1 MPADVPAPASRTVS
15 PDSSA
20 TRGRIVA
27 WVVAVL
33 VPVACAAAWVV
44 GGVHGARLL
53 PRGDEPHYLVSAASW
68 ARDHDF
74 DVRDDYAREAREHRF
89 AGDVTPH
96 ATRLASGWFPF
107 HMVGLSVWVARPLE
121 WGGVL
126 GARASLLA
134 FAALLAATVF
144 RWLSAHA
151 SATTAAWLTVA
162 ATVSLPVVFGATQLY
177 PDLPGGAVAAALAVW
192 WLVRDE
198 RAWTVAESAA
208 FAMLAGALPWLH
220 VKFLGT
226 TAVLGGAVLSRAWRV
241 SRRSVPLVALLLVAG
256 TVSLMAFH
264 ARIYGSVIGHR
275 TVRELTTSAGRAI
288 EIFLGLHA
296 DQSQGLFVQQPL
308 WLLAVPALVVW
319 LRGEPARAAWW
330 CLLYGSLIA
339 PNSLEIARYG
349 TAGPVGR
356 FGWAASFLWVVP
368 LGLALRRSPER
379 WRRWAAPLAVAAV
392 AYQTLLASRWM
403 ADPARLYPVL
413 DRGLAGRDSLFPPAL
428 AAWLRSFYDWT
439 FRGFLLDRPNL
450 LAVVAITI
458 AVAWGLRSPARAR
471 FGRTWMA
478 GALASVAAIT
488 MLVPARPGAGASSP
502 ASEPA
507 SRVAPAFAPR
517 RYEAEA
523 LPSLVGRRADVPD
536 PGASGGAA
544 RSSRPEAP
552 ARVVTFG
559 PYDELPAGDYR
570 VTLAI
575 RQLGRAP
582 GPFVGTLDVIAERG
596 RKLLA
601 ARAVATDELAPDAG
615 YVLVTTGFGSR
626 GPLADVELRFVAES
640 GAQVWL
646 DYLDLA
652 AVGASGGGPGT

>member
-1 MPADVPAPASRTVS
+1 MSPDAAAARGRTV
-15 PDSSA
+15 
-20 TRGRIVA
+20 A
-27 WVVAVL
+27 WLVAVL
-33 VPVACAAAWVV
+33 VPVVCAAAWMA
-44 GGVHGARLL
+44 GGVHGGRLR
-53 PRGDEPHYLVSAASW
+53 PRGDEPHYLVTAASW

-107 HMVGLSVWVARPLE
+107 HMVGLSVWIALPLE

-151 SATTAAWLTVA
+151 GATTAAWLTVA
-162 ATVSLPVVFGATQLY
+162 VTVSLPVVFGATQLY

-198 RAWTVAESAA
+198 RAWTVAESAG
-208 FAMLAGALPWLH
+208 FAVLAGALPWLH

-264 ARIYGSVIGHR
+264 ARIYGSVVGHR
-275 TVRELTTSAGRAI
+275 TVRELTTSPSRAI

-308 WLLAVPALVVW
+308 WLLAVPALAAW
-319 LRGEPARAAWW
+319 LRREPARAAWW
-330 CLLYGSLIA
+330 CLLYGSLVA

-356 FGWAASFLWVVP
+356 FGWAASFLWAVP
-368 LGLALRRSPER
+368 LGLALRRSAER
-379 WRRWAAPLAVAAV
+379 WRRWAAPLAAAAL
-392 AYQTLLASRWM
+392 AYQALLASSWM
-403 ADPARLYPVL
+403 ADPAPLYPVL
-413 DRGLAGRDSLFPPAL
+413 DQGLAGRDSLFPSAL
-428 AAWLRSFYDWT
+428 APWLPSFYDWT
-439 FRGFLLDRPNL
+439 FRGFWLDRPNL
-450 LAVVAITI
+450 LALAAIAI
-458 AVAWGLRSPARAR
+458 AAAWGLLSPMRARDARA
-471 FGRTWMA
+471 WMA
-478 GALASVAAIT
+478 GALASVAAIAV
-488 MLVPARPGAGASSP
+488 LVPARPGAGASGD
-502 ASEPA
+502 ASESA
-507 SRVAPAFAPR
+507 LRVAPTFAPR

-559 PYDELPAGDYR
+559 PYDDLPAGDYR

-575 RQLGRAP
+575 RQLGHAP
-582 GPFVGTLDVIAERG
+582 GPFVGTLDVVAERG
-596 RKLLA
+596 RRLLA
-601 ARAVATDELAPDAG
+601 ARTVATDELAPDGA

-626 GPLADVELRFVAES
+626 GPLADVELRFVAEP

-646 DYLDLA
+646 DYLELA
-652 AVGASGGGPGT
+652 PAGASGAEPGT